1 VNNLSCELKSIH
13 NHPILDG
20 KLLRPARSR
29 LQTIQKVKVGKH
41 YQKGDCENY
50 LFQDYQWKSGIGV

>member
-1 VNNLSCELKSIH
+1 MGFYIIANTVIIKLYSC
-13 NHPILDG
+13 
-20 KLLRPARSR
+20 
-29 LQTIQKVKVGKH
+29 QYH